1 MHHLWAEALAPLY
14 AAGDTALTNVTTDP
28 AGDSTDRMRSAVAK
42 IATPVIFLQNHNIVM
57 HHLPESAEISLIS
70 TMGQIVAH
78 KGAVRSSA
86 YFENLP
92 LGKYIAVIRNGN
104 VRFSK
109 IVQVK

>member
-1 MHHLWAEALAPLY
+1 MASKLLY
-14 AAGDTALTNVTTDP
+14 RYVGIDVDGVNVHYYEE
-28 AGDSTDRMRSAVAK
+28 GFG
-42 IATPVIFLQNHNIVM
+42 TPVIFLQNHNIVM